1 MKVREYSI
9 GYDGHGLVAELETLG
24 GLYRIHS
31 VMIPEAAGRDG
42 TGSIALQR
50 RDSDDFQAVQ
60 EWETHPRVANRF
72 NYLVSTLEQ
81 PDDDMILDNAQGV
94 ADLADL
100 ITKAIDLA
108 ATAAQIHWGIAP
120 AVKTVN
126 YRRMIVGLGRYPH
139 ERLNVTAPAKKQGTR
154 MIKVVCP
161 NCGCTLRMTA

>member
-60 EWETHPRVANRF
+60 EWETHPRV
-72 NYLVSTLEQ
+72 
-81 PDDDMILDNAQGV
+81 
-94 ADLADL
+94 
-100 ITKAIDLA
+100 
-108 ATAAQIHWGIAP
+108 
-120 AVKTVN
+120 
-126 YRRMIVGLGRYPH
+126 
-139 ERLNVTAPAKKQGTR
+139 
-154 MIKVVCP
+154 
-161 NCGCTLRMTA
+161 GCTLRMTAKWLAIGLPTCACGLEMEQQL